1 MMEPT
6 CPHCG
11 GEMWVRHLP
20 SGLDVDAVCRSC
32 SFEAPTF
39 DIDDVMDAGVNALMR
54 QMEEDE

>member
-11 GEMWVRHLP
+11 GNMYVTHYPEW
-20 SGLDVDAVCRSC
+20 GEVDAVCQSC
-32 SFEAPTF
+32 LFETPTF
-39 DIDDVMDAGVNALMR
+39 DTDDVLDAGVNALMR